1 MQVPRRQVFGFGG
14 SPRSTKMG
22 RHTTGPARPYTQ
34 LMRAQDDDTDAV
46 VTRLNDRTAT
56 DDELLSTELNLDP
69 VAQDVFER
77 RTVHGTGNGEGSGS

>member
-1 MQVPRRQVFGFGG
+1 MSARRPTLPGQHGCV
-14 SPRSTKMG
+14 RRG
-22 RHTTGPARPYTQ
+22 RRPAPSRPYTQ

-46 VTRLNDRTAT
+46 VTRLNDRTVT

-69 VAQDVFER
+69 VAQEVFER